1 MTGTE
6 QEIRDYFDRN
16 IERLIVGISD
26 SSDDYE
32 KARRIIESDH
42 AQIALAR
49 AYRYWW
55 LRQALIDMMT
65 AITVSRSDSLADP
78 IVVDETIK

>member
-32 KARRIIESDH
+32 KARRIIELMHEWMLTCSMPPREDD
-42 AQIALAR
+42 AQ
-49 AYRYWW
+49 
-55 LRQALIDMMT
+55 
-65 AITVSRSDSLADP
+65 P
-78 IVVDETIK
+78 IIVDETIKSTSTYKNL